1 MKVSQS
7 LHCKPVGWILLRMN
21 FNDDFVGYLLL
32 NEHQSQ
38 ADANLT
44 LLGATFSDLPH
55 SVRFTALQKG

>member
-1 MKVSQS
+1 
-7 LHCKPVGWILLRMN
+7 MN